1 MKENMNDILTRVAQW
16 HKDAKPITKD
26 DDLRIALAVHIEEF
40 LEMLDEIE
48 FLPTEPSWDVGYS
61 YSNHAAKAEYS
72 LTILMQ
78 QLKQNKC
85 HPRVLSFRREAVLDS
100 LADQIVTATGVGV
113 VMGMDVV
120 AAVDRVAASND
131 TKRCPET
138 GAFTFN
144 EQGKITKP
152 DHYVPPDL
160 SGLY

>member
-1 MKENMNDILTRVAQW
+1 VKENMNDILTRVAQW

-40 LEMLDEIE
+40 LEMLNEIE
-48 FLPTEPSWDVGYS
+48 FFPDESVDADAGYN
-61 YSNHAAKAEYS
+61 NHAAKAEYS

-78 QLKQNKC
+78 RLKANEC
-85 HPRVLSFRREAVLDS
+85 YPRVLSFRREAVLDS

-120 AAVDRVAASND
+120 AAVDRVATSND

-152 DHYVPPDL
+152 SHYVPPDL

>member
-1 MKENMNDILTRVAQW
+1 MNDILTRVAQW

-40 LEMLDEIE
+40 LEMLNEIE
-48 FLPTEPSWDVGYS
+48 FVPDDSDPLTNP
-61 YSNHAAKAEYS
+61 AAAAEYN
-72 LTILMQ
+72 LTLLMQ
-78 QLKQNKC
+78 RLKERKTS
-85 HPRVLSFRREAVLDS
+85 PVVLSFRRKPLLDS

-120 AAVDRVAASND
+120 AAVDRVATSND

-152 DHYVPPDL
+152 SHYVPPDL